1 MIVALLNKIQDEV
14 LKAFAFRV
22 YNTFKSVILPIV
34 LSLIVLELEKTP
46 GDLSILVSGEF
57 WYKILYAV
65 IVALIGGAV
74 AGLDKVK
81 RMESK

>member
-1 MIVALLNKIQDEV
+1 MIVALLNKIQNEV
-14 LKAFAFRV
+14 VRAFGFRV

-34 LSLIVLELEKTP
+34 LSLIILELEKTP
-46 GDLSILVSGEF
+46 GDLSCLVSGEF